1 MKSFIPVYVIAVL
14 FAALALPA
22 LGAERSNEAPRF
34 YQSNV
39 VNCRAKAGGIGSV
52 TTTFEYYWD
61 VAKQKNLVANIISVS
76 SDLPSGYSGS
86 ASKGES
92 SVTVRIKT
100 NYGSHVEA
108 KTCQV

>member
-1 MKSFIPVYVIAVL
+1 MKRFMLVSLLAILV
-14 FAALALPA
+14 AALALPA
-22 LGAERSNEAPRF
+22 LGAERSKEAPRF

-39 VNCRAKAGGIGSV
+39 VNCRAKADGIGSV
-52 TTTFEYYWD
+52 TATFEYYWD
-61 VAKQKNLVANIISVS
+61 VAKQKNLANIISVS